1 MNLILNLPLYKHY
14 TKQFLTDLTREQ
26 LVLLALLVGSD
37 YTTGVQGV
45 GPVTA
50 LEILASFPFNKKK
63 INMEMT
69 KSSNKQTL
77 YQELVIGLQEFKK
90 WVRAGRRTDN
100 INLKKKLKNVS
111 LTDDFPSVRVSNL
124 NHYNILK
131 TLQRFRLVNK

>member
-1 MNLILNLPLYKHY
+1 MYKTNL
-14 TKQFLTDLTREQ
+14 FTDLTREQ

-63 INMEMT
+63 LQNEYP
-69 KSSNKQTL
+69 NKQAL

-90 WVRAGRRTDN
+90 WVRAGKRTDN
-100 INLKKKLKNVS
+100 ISLKKKLKNIT
-111 LTDDFPSVRVSNL
+111 LTDDFPSVRVSNFVI
-124 NHYNILK
+124 NVTANNISHK
-131 TLQRFRLVNK
+131 HAEFIKSQES